1 MCEFFQSCRNYH
13 VILFVMTC
21 AMLTIIWLMR
31 KVDKD
36 D

>member
-1 MCEFFQSCRNYH
+1 MCEFFDSCRNYH
-13 VILFVMTC
+13 IVLFLMAT
-21 AMLTIIWLMR
+21 ALLTAIWLMR